1 MPPSSV
7 HHGDSGEYHDD
18 VDEQVKFYAPW
29 CEHSKAIKA
38 EYEEAA
44 LILRQVLIEEIK
56 LVLIM
61 IMMLTMLILS
71 IMLMLMK
78 LMLLI
83 QEGSPIRLA
92 EVDASREKVL
102 AKREGVRS
110 YFHCFHCCHCL
121 KLLEN

>member
-1 MPPSSV
+1 M
-7 HHGDSGEYHDD
+7 HHGEYHDD

-44 LILRQVLIEEIK
+44 LILRQVLIGEIK

-61 IMMLTMLILS
+61 IIMLTMLILS